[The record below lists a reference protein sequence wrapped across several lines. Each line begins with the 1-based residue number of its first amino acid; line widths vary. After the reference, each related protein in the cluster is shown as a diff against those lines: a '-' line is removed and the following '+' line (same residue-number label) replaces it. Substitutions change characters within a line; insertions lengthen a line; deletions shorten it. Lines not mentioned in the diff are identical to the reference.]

1 MQVRQELTALFHLG
15 NRLAF
20 FAERAGGAD
29 MHAFAAAGAG
39 FGGAPGLIEV
49 GDHACAYP
57 AAHEVPGMRAFDFAA
72 DADASAAEHAAV
84 VVSNKSLMGGVD
96 RKLRRAVW
104 IFDMSDAEGQGEVLE
119 FAMPVRHAYRTDVVA
134 FGEEKLDDLLAEAH
148 NALGIGDY
156 LHAFLA
162 IGYAGGQ
169 QLRDPFY
176 LDDAEAAGAALGQA
190 FEVAESGYIDAFLLG
205 DLEDGFILSARDIY
219 VIYLESQDAGRVKVG
234 AHFSRMCRCH
244 FYFYLPVTGL

>member
-1 MQVRQELTALFHLG
+1 
-15 NRLAF
+15 
-20 FAERAGGAD
+20 

-39 FGGAPGLIEV
+39 FGGAPGLVEV
-49 GDHACAYP
+49 GDHSCADSS
-57 AAHEVPGMRAFDFAA
+57 AHEVPRMRTFDLAA

-84 VVSNKSLMGGVD
+84 VVGHESLMGGVY
-96 RKLRRAVW
+96 RKLWRAVR
-104 IFDMSDAEGQGEVLE
+104 IFYMCDAEGKGEVLE
-119 FAMPVRHAYRTDVVA
+119 FTMPVRHTDRTDVVA
-134 FGEEKLDDLLAEAH
+134 FREEKLDDLLTEVH

-169 QLRDPFY
+169 QLRDTFY
-176 LDDAEAAGAALGQA
+176 LDDAEAAGTALGQS

-205 DLEDGFILSARDIY
+205 DLEDGFILSARYIY
-219 VIYLESQDAGRVKVG
+219 VIYLERQDAGRVKVG